1 MSELFIYDVIG
12 ENILGKGLSA
22 RTIRD
27 ELKQVER
34 GDDVLLR
41 INSPGGDVFE
51 AEAIVS
57 LLSDYRVSARI
68 DGVAASAASYI
79 AAHAETVE
87 ISDGGF
93 FMIHNPWTITVG
105 DAAEHSKTEQL
116 LKKLTASLAK
126 AYVSQSGQTME
137 DVRGWMDAETWFT
150 ADEAFQYGFASTIT
164 ETRAAACAVPAEFG
178 YRNQPLTPIA
188 RTEKPRATTS
198 RLRAADRLRLARA
211 RLEHAARR

>member
-1 MSELFIYDVIG
+1 MNELFLYDVIG
-12 ENILGKGLSA
+12 EDILGEGLTA
-22 RTIRD
+22 RTIRN
-27 ELKQVER
+27 ELEQVER
-34 GDDVLLR
+34 GGDVLLR

-79 AAHAETVE
+79 AAHASSVE

-105 DAAEHSKTEQL
+105 DAGEHARTEQL
-116 LKKLTASLAK
+116 LEKLTASLAK
-126 AYVSQSGQTME
+126 AYASQSGQTME
-137 DVRGWMDAETWFT
+137 DVRGWMNEETWFT

-178 YRNQPLTPIA
+178 YKNQPLTPIT
-188 RTEKPRATTS
+188 RSEKPRATTS

-211 RLEHAARR
+211 KLELHRQ